1 MFCFG
6 FQAPVEV
13 PHDTDPAQLRT
24 LVNALLENEDE
35 STPFSF
41 FVEEREV
48 VTELSRMTDE
58 LGIGAEAVVS
68 IIYQPQAV
76 FKVRAISQCSA
87 TIRGHA
93 DNIVE
98 LYFSPDGT
106 KLASGSGD
114 QTVRF
119 WDIYTQT
126 PKMTCKAHKHWVQ
139 CIAWSP
145 GTWVFGVWCFDFWF
159 WFWCFFFVFFVFF
172 FGGGWGT

>member
-1 MFCFG
+1 MRWPTLLYIG
-6 FQAPVEV
+6 
-13 PHDTDPAQLRT
+13 HDPYCGTFPRQ
-24 LVNALLENEDE
+24 
-35 STPFSF
+35 
-41 FVEEREV
+41 V

-98 LYFSPDGT
+98 LYFSPDGS

-145 GTWVFGVWCFDFWF
+145 GN
-159 WFWCFFFVFFVFF
+159 
-172 FGGGWGT
+172 